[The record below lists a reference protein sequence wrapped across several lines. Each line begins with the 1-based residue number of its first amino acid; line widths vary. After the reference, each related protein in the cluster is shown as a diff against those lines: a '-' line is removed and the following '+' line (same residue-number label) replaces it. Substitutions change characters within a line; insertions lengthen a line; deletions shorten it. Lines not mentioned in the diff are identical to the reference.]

1 MKKIPYGLQNFET
14 LIMDNH
20 YYVDKT
26 KYIEVL
32 ENLNVRY
39 PVFLRPRKFGKSLW
53 VVMMNYYYD
62 IRHKDKFEKLFGN
75 LYIGKNPT
83 PLRNSYYVLNFDFS
97 GLTIRDERALF
108 ESFRNKVYSSIK
120 LFATLYKMEHLMN
133 DIIENSE
140 PADMLIKLFNGF
152 QTLQLSNKIYI
163 IIDEYDHFANEL
175 VGFRIESF
183 KAIVSKTGFVRKF
196 FETIKDGAKSVVD
209 RIFITGVS
217 PITLD
222 SMMSEFNIAMN
233 ITLEP
238 EFNSMLGFTKEEVLE
253 MTKYYNCDEK
263 IFEELQCCYDGYQF
277 STDANVE
284 KVFNSDKVLYFL
296 TKYQSSKKS
305 PQVIVDPNISSDY
318 TKIQKLIELNPNY
331 KNLLTEILNNE
342 EISTTITREFNL
354 EREQTRDDFLSL
366 MFYLGFLTIR
376 RGNTVETILSV
387 PNYGMQVLYYDYFA
401 NLLKLEKIDI
411 PDVIK
416 KMAYYGGIT
425 KLCEKINEILKNLL
439 NRDFIKFDEKH
450 IKLVIITYI
459 LQMPHQVYIVKSEYE
474 VEGGYI
480 DIMLWCRY
488 EEIKYELMIELKY
501 LKKENTSEEI
511 IAEKLSEARRQVERY
526 CTAKELS

>member
-1 MKKIPYGLQNFET
+1 
-14 LIMDNH
+14 
-20 YYVDKT
+20 
-26 KYIEVL
+26 
-32 ENLNVRY
+32 
-39 PVFLRPRKFGKSLW
+39 
-53 VVMMNYYYD
+53 
-62 IRHKDKFEKLFGN
+62 
-75 LYIGKNPT
+75 
-83 PLRNSYYVLNFDFS
+83 
-97 GLTIRDERALF
+97 
-108 ESFRNKVYSSIK
+108 
-120 LFATLYKMEHLMN
+120 
-133 DIIENSE
+133 
-140 PADMLIKLFNGF
+140 
-152 QTLQLSNKIYI
+152 
-163 IIDEYDHFANEL
+163 
-175 VGFRIESF
+175 
-183 KAIVSKTGFVRKF
+183 
-196 FETIKDGAKSVVD
+196 
-209 RIFITGVS
+209 
-217 PITLD
+217 
-222 SMMSEFNIAMN
+222 MMSEFNIAMN

-342 EISTTITREFNL
+342 EISTTITCEFNL
-354 EREQTRDDFLSL
+354 EREQIRDDFLSL